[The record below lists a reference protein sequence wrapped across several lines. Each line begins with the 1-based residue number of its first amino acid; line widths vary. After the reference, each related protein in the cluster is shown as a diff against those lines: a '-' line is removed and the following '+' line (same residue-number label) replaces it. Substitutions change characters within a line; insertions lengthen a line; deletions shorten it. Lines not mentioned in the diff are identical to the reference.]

1 MVIKLAQRWI
11 SSGDRLKMK
20 NLFSRM
26 SVSMLVKAD
35 DWFTKAVDGFVL
47 LLVNC
52 IVVID
57 YIADVR
63 EVKLAVVV

>member
-20 NLFSRM
+20 SLFSRM

-35 DWFTKAVDGFVL
+35 D
-47 LLVNC
+47 
-52 IVVID
+52 
-57 YIADVR
+57 
-63 EVKLAVVV
+63 